1 MPTRQEEKETR
12 RQTRVAAERR
22 ARAEAAA
29 ERPASEPRLVQV
41 SATGSV
47 GGKVQIIKYDV
58 SSDYFVSQSRTYE
71 IPPDWSEQ
79 DAIEF
84 QQRKYAEIRDLVDA
98 LGQAEFDE
106 RWDQS
111 YLSG

>member
-1 MPTRQEEKETR
+1 
-12 RQTRVAAERR
+12 VATERA

-29 ERPASEPRLVQV
+29 QAETRSEPRLVQV
-41 SATGSV
+41 SATCSV

-58 SSDYFVSQSRTYE
+58 DSSYFVSQARTYE
-71 IPPDWSEQ
+71 VPPGWSE
-79 DAIEF
+79 DEAIEF
-84 QQRKYAEIRDLVDA
+84 QQRKCAEIRNLVDD

>member
-1 MPTRQEEKETR
+1 M
-12 RQTRVAAERR
+12 AAERA
-22 ARAEAAA
+22 ARAEAANSL
-29 ERPASEPRLVQV
+29 PVDEPRLVQV
-41 SATGSV
+41 SATCSV

-58 SSDYFVSQSRTYE
+58 DSSYFVSQARTYE
-71 IPPDWSEQ
+71 IPPGWSEQ
-79 DAIEF
+79 EAIEF
-84 QQRKYAEIRDLVDA
+84 QQRKCAEIRDLVDG